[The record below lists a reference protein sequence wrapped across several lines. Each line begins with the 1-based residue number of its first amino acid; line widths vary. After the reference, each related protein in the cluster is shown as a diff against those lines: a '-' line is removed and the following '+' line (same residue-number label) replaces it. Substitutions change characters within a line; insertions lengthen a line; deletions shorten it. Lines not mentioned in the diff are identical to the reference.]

1 MFILTTVV
9 KGLSFAIHGYCL
21 ERVARVTISAAAPT
35 TAARSRLTEQSS
47 IFCSTVRHRQPF
59 PTSLVSTRTAR
70 SLMRYYFDMREGE
83 SLALDDEGLELPSL
97 AAAEHEAA
105 LSLADIN

>member
-1 MFILTTVV
+1 
-9 KGLSFAIHGYCL
+9 
-21 ERVARVTISAAAPT
+21 
-35 TAARSRLTEQSS
+35 
-47 IFCSTVRHRQPF
+47 
-59 PTSLVSTRTAR
+59 
-70 SLMRYYFDMREGE
+70 MRYYFDMREGE